1 MQSPEITYL
10 KSQQSLA
17 AMRWRLA
24 VRTAATDAK
33 LALNP
38 QRFFAKHGMW
48 KGVAGLAVVG
58 AGVVAF
64 LRIRD
69 KRPAVAKRQPV
80 ISERPSTAREQ
91 KESRITGFLAG
102 MIGRWLVEAV
112 PLVINGL
119 LYPPRTRREPAVAP
133 FPSNNNH
140 YSV

>member
-1 MQSPEITYL
+1 MQSLEITYL
-10 KSQQSLA
+10 KTQQSLA

-38 QRFFAKHGMW
+38 RRFFAKHGIW
-48 KGVAGLAVVG
+48 KGLAGMAVVG
-58 AGVVAF
+58 VGVIAF

-69 KRPAVAKRQPV
+69 KRPAGSTPQPV
-80 ISERPSTAREQ
+80 ICERPSKARPP
-91 KESRITGFLAG
+91 KESRISGILIG
-102 MIGRWLVEAV
+102 MIGRWLVEV
-112 PLVINGL
+112 LPLVINGL